1 MRQKTHVGSR
11 LTGANLVFF
20 AAVLAFGTAGCSKQ
34 APTNTQGQVPA
45 QSQTQAQAQ
54 VQHYQLKGTVISMD
68 AANKS
73 LEVNMEAIP
82 GYMGAMPMSFPVHDS
97 SALAGLHPGNFITA
111 DLVVTSDGTYLENV
125 QVAKKDSGEKRK

>member
-1 MRQKTHVGSR
+1 MQQKTHVGSR
-11 LTGANLVFF
+11 LTGAKLVFC

-34 APTNTQGQVPA
+34 APADTQGQAPE

-54 VQHYQLKGTVISMD
+54 VQHYQLKGTIISVD

-97 SALAGLHPGNFITA
+97 SALAGLDPGDFVTA
-111 DLVVTSDGTYLENV
+111 DLVVTSHGTYLENV
-125 QVAKKDSGEKRK
+125 QAPKKDSGERRK